1 MHWNGFFLIFNDVK
15 SSKAGSVS
23 GSGSIAK
30 KNADPQ
36 PWNLK
41 KLLKVEAALTIQK
54 LCGAVKI
61 SFLCGSL

>member
-1 MHWNGFFLIFNDVK
+1 MAVDPDPHGSVFIFPPGSGSRREKLKITEKCIEMDFFLIFNDVK

-36 PWNLK
+36 P
-41 KLLKVEAALTIQK
+41 
-54 LCGAVKI
+54 
-61 SFLCGSL
+61 